1 MSVSYFLHNANV
13 SLMWDVIADEDVFK
27 NTSLEFK
34 KNVFQLFTANLN
46 EFYKTEH
53 ANTTQLVDLN
63 KKYILL
69 VMNYITTIVARMKQ
83 ADRSTDAF
91 SAAAAAA
98 AAAAAPMQQL
108 VTFEDIQNDRKS
120 KFEQDLCKRQEE
132 FTSSMSSNAPPL
144 PNFSDTMSEHEDN
157 VPVEQAVQNIIAQ
170 RNYDVDQLRQ
180 RETSPGKWLNS
191 QETSLKKDKLQQ
203 QQQQQ
208 QQSSVVQHIQIDT
221 SSLLE
226 TSAIKMIVDLN
237 LNDSSQK
244 KVTWGADEL
253 FEHRLQEDVG
263 VVAQEEVDVFKLF
276 KKLKMPAAAAAAE
289 SSNQE
294 VTASTSLDKMRN
306 DIDVLTIRM
315 DRFFEWVSKN
325 TNFQG

>member
-1 MSVSYFLHNANV
+1 M
-13 SLMWDVIADEDVFK
+13 
-27 NTSLEFK
+27 
-34 KNVFQLFTANLN
+34 
-46 EFYKTEH
+46 
-53 ANTTQLVDLN
+53 
-63 KKYILL
+63 
-69 VMNYITTIVARMKQ
+69 
-83 ADRSTDAF
+83 
-91 SAAAAAA
+91 
-98 AAAAAPMQQL
+98 
-108 VTFEDIQNDRKS
+108 
-120 KFEQDLCKRQEE
+120 
-132 FTSSMSSNAPPL
+132 
-144 PNFSDTMSEHEDN
+144 
-157 VPVEQAVQNIIAQ
+157 EQAVQNIIAQ

-191 QETSLKKDKLQQ
+191 QETSLKKDKLQQQKSQQQQ

-276 KKLKMPAAAAAAE
+276 KKLKMPAAAAAAAAAE

-294 VTASTSLDKMRN
+294 VTSSASAAASASLDKMRN

>member
-263 VVAQEEVDVFKLF
+263 VVTQEEVDVFKLF
-276 KKLKMPAAAAAAE
+276 KKLKMPAAAAAE

-294 VTASTSLDKMRN
+294 VTASASLDKMRN